1 MDLHDYLTGSLVMHD
16 FTTKFADKNEVSYY
30 LMSKRKMEMNMYGFK
45 YSLLFVSQMP
55 QHAEG
60 GDFFLGQLKS
70 HLGFLYH

>member
-16 FTTKFADKNEVSYY
+16 FTTEFADKNEVSYY
-30 LMSKRKMEMNMYGFK
+30 LMSKRKMEMNM

-70 HLGFLYH
+70 RLGFLYH